1 MNSTIKTTVSIAAI
15 MLLTSLSP
23 KSFSQ
28 TSKFGISLNSL
39 TTNFNYG
46 KSNSTLQSYK
56 KNYRGLQAGFSYQV
70 GISSAFSIVPEI
82 YFARKGGIL
91 KGDNPLTIGKSTVK
105 LYSIEMPL
113 LARVHYNKLYLNA
126 GPYIGYMLN
135 GRIKNEESGTVPG
148 KSTKLTFGNSV
159 SDFKRWDFGV
169 LAGAGYNFTIKK
181 KILTLDARYGYGLIN
196 ISKDVQRY
204 NRMLNISL
212 VVSKIPR
219 KKSLDKQG

>member
-1 MNSTIKTTVSIAAI
+1 MKSTINTLVTIAAV
-15 MLLTSLSP
+15 MLLTSASL

-46 KSNSTLQSYK
+46 NSNSTLQSYK
-56 KNYRGLQAGFSYQV
+56 KNYQGLQAGFSYQV
-70 GISSAFSIVPEI
+70 GIRSAFSLVPEI

-91 KGDNPLTIGKSTVK
+91 KDKNPLAAGKSTVK

-113 LARVHYNKLYLNA
+113 LARVHCDKLYLNA
-126 GPYIGYMLN
+126 GPYIGYMLS
-135 GRIKNEESGTVPG
+135 GRIKTEGSSTVPG
-148 KSTKLTFGNSV
+148 KSTRLSFGNSGN
-159 SDFKRWDFGV
+159 DFRRWDFGV
-169 LAGAGYNFTIKK
+169 LAGAGYNFTTRR
-181 KILTLDARYGYGLIN
+181 KIATLDVRYGYGLIN

-212 VVSKIPR
+212 VVSKIP
-219 KKSLDKQG
+219 KKNSLGKQG

>member
-1 MNSTIKTTVSIAAI
+1 MYSTIKTAVTIAAI
-15 MLLTSLSP
+15 MLFTSASL

-28 TSKFGISLNSL
+28 TSKCGVSLNSL

-56 KNYRGLQAGFSYQV
+56 KNYQGLQAGFSYQV

-91 KGDNPLTIGKSTVK
+91 KENNPLTAGKSTVK

-113 LARVHYNKLYLNA
+113 LARVHCDKLYINA
-126 GPYIGYMLN
+126 GPYTGYMLS
-135 GRIKNEESGTVPG
+135 GRIKTEGSGSAPE
-148 KSTKLTFGNSV
+148 KSTKLRFGNSAN
-159 SDFKRWDFGV
+159 DFNRWDFGV
-169 LAGAGYNFTIKK
+169 LAGAGYNFNTRK

-212 VVSKIPR
+212 VVSKIPKR
-219 KKSLDKQG
+219 NSLGKQR